1 MSEAEPADASAE
13 PTETHV
19 IAQPIPTEEEYEV
32 PEQELDAEV
41 DPSRSLARPA
51 RKPWWRR
58 PEVLVAALAIAIAAL
73 ALTFGRGAGVGD
85 QQPEGFEPTPVRT
98 AAVAL
103 GELEVISSYAGELV
117 GEVSDIASQVS
128 GLLEEV
134 PFRIGDRVAR
144 GEVIAVIDDLDLRNQ
159 LDEARG
165 QVGVAAAN
173 TRRAEAELESIQAEF
188 KRAEELYRQS
198 LISDQEFERVRANLA
213 SARATV
219 AASEAQA
226 EQADARLAQLQRQL
240 SETRVVAPFDGTVAA
255 RYLDRGT
262 LVQPNTPI
270 LRLVEAA
277 PLVVQFRVPERD
289 LGSVRPGVSF
299 TATTQATGDR
309 VFAGTVRRV
318 SGEVSRTDR
327 TAIVEGELQRGEEL
341 LRPGMYAEVEVRLR
355 AIEGELVVPGNAVV
369 ERVQMDGTRSS
380 GVFTVAAAGE
390 AGGSNESASD
400 EIARWVDVEVL
411 GQSQGRAAIRGD
423 LAAGDPVLTLGHT
436 ELRDGAPIRVVQR
449 EVVQGQDGGPGARAA
464 ETSR

>member
-1 MSEAEPADASAE
+1 MIAEP
-13 PTETHV
+13 
-19 IAQPIPTEEEYEV
+19 IPRDQEREA
-32 PEQELDAEV
+32 PEQEEAYSELE
-41 DPSRSLARPA
+41 PPRTSARPT

-103 GELEVISSYAGELV
+103 GELEVISTYAGELV

-173 TRRAEAELESIQAEF
+173 TRRAEAELESIQAEY

-299 TATTQATGDR
+299 TATTQATGDQ

-355 AIEGELVVPGNAVV
+355 AIEGEVVVPGNAVV

-380 GVFTVAAAGE
+380 GVFTVAPAGDPEGAAGGE
-390 AGGSNESASD
+390 V
-400 EIARWVDVEVL
+400 ARWVDVEVL
-411 GQSQGRAAIRGD
+411 GQSQGRAAIRGEV
-423 LAAGDPVLTLGHT
+423 AAGDTILTLGHA

-449 EVVQGQDGGPGARAA
+449 EGVQREGVQREGGQRQDGPSDPTGVPTDG